1 MSVCGERD
9 GEEWCKVRLET
20 ERVKLLFLTLIP
32 VQVVF
37 FFFLKHRRELCEGFN
52 HMKGVS

>member
-1 MSVCGERD
+1 MVKNG
-9 GEEWCKVRLET
+9 VRLET

-32 VQVVF
+32 VQV
-37 FFFLKHRRELCEGFN
+37 FFLFFLEHRRELCEGFN

>member
-37 FFFLKHRRELCEGFN
+37 FFFLNIEENCVKVLII
-52 HMKGVS
+52 